1 MKISDLNFVS
11 ETPVT
16 KTLKLGDVEYP
27 IGVRQLS
34 CGDHLQVA
42 AATVPRNVALIAKAI
57 VFEDGQQLTD
67 EQATKLDV
75 GTAAALLD
83 LIQEVNA
90 PKN

>member
-16 KTLKLGDVEYP
+16 KTLKIGGTEYA

-34 CGDHLQVA
+34 CGDHLA
-42 AATVPRNVALIAKAI
+42 INASTAPRNLALIAKAI

-67 EQATKLDV
+67 EQASQLDV

-90 PKN
+90 PKK